1 MTPVRVALV
10 AVSLLLAGSS
20 GAEPPCR
27 ARVLLEP
34 DNAVV
39 GQQIVY
45 RLQIL
50 RQLEVESVH
59 FTRDLGFPSFRTEWL
74 PGHSPDPAIA
84 DVGDHAL
91 IFEERRALFPVRA
104 GELEIPAARLACVSA
119 AQTVEVEVPA
129 TRVLV
134 RELPG
139 AGQPPGFGG
148 TVGPVV
154 VQAHLSS
161 ERVTLGQSLALTVMV
176 RGAANAWDAAAPFD
190 PARDLPGVDV
200 YAHPPETER
209 EAGRQLEVRRSFSY
223 ELVPRTA
230 GAFAIP
236 ALRVPYFDPERER
249 YAIAEAPVLRF
260 AVEPATPA
268 ATATAAPVARANAPP
283 TQSHARRNSM
293 RLGATLLIAVAL
305 LAASAWFAVAKA
317 RGRRGAAMRAAEP
330 RLAEATAAS
339 ARGDHPATARALAAA
354 LRAALEVR
362 VPGASALTA
371 EELARRDEASLRAV
385 AEALRDL
392 DRARFAAT
400 PSCGRSLEVAQVRA
414 LIGSL

>member
-1 MTPVRVALV
+1 MTPFCVAFV
-10 AVSLLLAGSS
+10 AVSLLLAGPS
-20 GAEPPCR
+20 GAEPLCR

-34 DNAVV
+34 DAAVV

-50 RQLEVESVH
+50 RLLEVESVH
-59 FTRDLGFPSFRTEWL
+59 FARALSFPSFRTEWL
-74 PGHSPDPAIA
+74 PGQSPDPAIA
-84 DVGDHAL
+84 DVGGHAL
-91 IFEERRALFPVRA
+91 IFEERRALFPTRA
-104 GELEIPAARLACVSA
+104 GEIEIPAARLACVSA
-119 AQTVEVEVPA
+119 AQTVEIEVPA

-148 TVGPVV
+148 IVGPVV

-161 ERVTLGQSLALTVMV
+161 ERVALGQSLALTVTV
-176 RGAANAWDAAAPFD
+176 RGAANAWDAAAPFA
-190 PARDLPGVDV
+190 PARGLPGVDV

-209 EAGRQLEVRRSFSY
+209 EAGRRLEVRRSFSY
-223 ELVPRTA
+223 ELVPRA
-230 GAFAIP
+230 VGAFAIP

-249 YAIAEAPVLRF
+249 YEIAEAPVLRF
-260 AVEPATPA
+260 TVEAATPD
-268 ATATAAPVARANAPP
+268 ATATAAPVAQANPQP
-283 TQSHARRNSM
+283 TRSHARRGCV
-293 RLGATLLIAVAL
+293 RLGAALLVAVAL
-305 LAASAWFAVAKA
+305 LAAIAWFAVANL
-317 RGRRGAAMRAAEP
+317 RGRRGAAMRAAAP
-330 RLAEATAAS
+330 LLAEATAAS
-339 ARGDHPATARALAAA
+339 ARGDHAATARALAAA

-371 EELARRDEASLRAV
+371 EEIAARDEASLRAV

-400 PSCGRSLEVAQVRA
+400 ASRGRSLDVEQVRA

>member
-1 MTPVRVALV
+1 MTPTRVAFV

-20 GAEPPCR
+20 DAAPPCR
-27 ARVLLEP
+27 VRALLEP
-34 DNAVV
+34 DSAVV

-50 RQLEVESVH
+50 RQLEVDSVR

-74 PGHSPDPAIA
+74 PGQSPDPAIA

-104 GELEIPAARLACVSA
+104 GELVIPAARLACISA

-148 TVGPVV
+148 VVGPVV

-161 ERVTLGQSLALTVMV
+161 ERVALGQSLALTVTV

-209 EAGRQLEVRRSFSY
+209 EAGRRLEVRRSFSY
-223 ELVPRTA
+223 ELVPRA
-230 GAFAIP
+230 VGAFAIP

-249 YAIAEAPVLRF
+249 YEISEAPVLRF
-260 AVEPATPA
+260 AVEPATPD
-268 ATATAAPVARANAPP
+268 ATATAAPVAQAKASP
-283 TQSHARRNSM
+283 TRSHARQRSV
-293 RLGATLLIAVAL
+293 RLGAALLVAVAL
-305 LAASAWFAVAKA
+305 LAAIAWFAVVKL
-317 RGRRGAAMRAAEP
+317 RGRRGAAMHAATP
-330 RLAEATAAS
+330 LLAEATAAS
-339 ARGDHPATARALAAA
+339 ARGDHGASARALAAA

-362 VPGASALTA
+362 VPGASALA
-371 EELARRDEASLRAV
+371 ADEIAARDEASLRAV

-400 PSCGRSLEVAQVRA
+400 ASRGRSLDVEQVRA
-414 LIGSL
+414 LIASL